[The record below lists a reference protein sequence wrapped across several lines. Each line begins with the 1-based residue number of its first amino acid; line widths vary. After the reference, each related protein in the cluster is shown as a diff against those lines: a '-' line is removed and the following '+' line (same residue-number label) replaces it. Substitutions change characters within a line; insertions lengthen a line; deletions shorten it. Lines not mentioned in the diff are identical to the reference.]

1 MERGECAYGRGDTL
15 GVVALEGCEVA
26 VSGVYAGEVGEEVA
40 GDDVGEGG
48 GVGVFVQDVLL
59 VQAPGPAGGGP
70 LYAGGGAGQQRMCVR
85 AQQSVAWHR
94 GAGGGVTGGE
104 VTGGVTGEVSE
115 CSATECS
122 EMKKGGNTHYIIHR
136 LPGDEAEVNTRD
148 NTGRINIKLPGSL
161 PPRTRWHAHSE

>member
-15 GVVALEGCEVA
+15 GVVVLEGGEVA

-94 GAGGGVTGGE
+94 GGASRGGSGGGHGG
-104 VTGGVTGEVSE
+104 GSE

>member
-70 LYAGGGAGQQRMCVR
+70 LCAGGGAGQQRMCVR

-94 GAGGGVTGGE
+94 GAGGGGHRGGGH
-104 VTGGVTGEVSE
+104 GGSH
-115 CSATECS
+115 
-122 EMKKGGNTHYIIHR
+122 GGSIRVLSDRVQRDEERRQYTLHNTQI
-136 LPGDEAEVNTRD
+136 TR
-148 NTGRINIKLPGSL
+148 R
-161 PPRTRWHAHSE
+161 

>member
-15 GVVALEGCEVA
+15 GVVVLEGGEVA

-94 GAGGGVTGGE
+94 GSRGGHGGSH
-104 VTGGVTGEVSE
+104 GGSIRVLSDRVQRDEERRQYTLH
-115 CSATECS
+115 
-122 EMKKGGNTHYIIHR
+122 NTQI
-136 LPGDEAEVNTRD
+136 TR
-148 NTGRINIKLPGSL
+148 R
-161 PPRTRWHAHSE
+161 